1 MTAYHIGDRV
11 QSRRESDFG
20 AVGTVIQ
27 VVPSKRAAT
36 YTIATEAGRII
47 VRKDYE
53 LKEARA

>member
-1 MTAYHIGDRV
+1 MTAYHIGERV
-11 QSRRESDFG
+11 QSLRASDVG

-36 YTIATEAGRII
+36 YTIASDAGRII
-47 VRKDYE
+47 VRKEYE